1 MRDRKELLLDLLE
14 DKMNIIRRK
23 YIKMYYNKLF
33 LNIIEY
39 INGKD
44 HIQAY
49 DNQELLNSY
58 IFFDSVYKRR
68 ILFKVL

>member
-23 YIKMYYNKLF
+23 YIKKYYNKLF

-49 DNQELLNSY
+49 DNQELLDSY